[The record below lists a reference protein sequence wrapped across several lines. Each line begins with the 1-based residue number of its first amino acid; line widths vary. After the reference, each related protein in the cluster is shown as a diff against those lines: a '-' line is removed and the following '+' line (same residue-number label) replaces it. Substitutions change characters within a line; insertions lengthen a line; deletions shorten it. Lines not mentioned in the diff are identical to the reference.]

1 MSEHW
6 EQIQTLQMSLQT
18 AELRLGPQEDIR
30 ELRLSCSLL
39 TIARG
44 SCLLVITAQDAPS
57 SSPCGS
63 IHISAD
69 RPIMTADVILSNRDF
84 DNLTEGLGRPT
95 LRPVSII
102 LALQKQLS
110 VSVEGYL
117 RIEDDQ
123 HIDIVGI
130 STQIPL
136 K

>member
-1 MSEHW
+1 MTDHW

-18 AELRLGPQEDIR
+18 AELRLGPQENIR

-44 SCLLVITAQDAPS
+44 SCLLIVTSHDSPS
-57 SSPCGS
+57 ASPCGS

-69 RPIMTADVILSNRDF
+69 RPIMTAEIVLSNHDF
-84 DNLTEGLGRPT
+84 DTLTDGLSRPA
-95 LRPVSII
+95 LRPVSIV
-102 LALQKQLS
+102 LALQEQLS
-110 VSVEGYL
+110 VSLEGFL
-117 RIEDDQ
+117 RIEADRDV
-123 HIDIVGI
+123 DIVGI

>member
-39 TIARG
+39 SIARG
-44 SCLLVITAQDAPS
+44 SCLLVITAHDAAS
-57 SSPCGS
+57 SSPCGT
-63 IHISAD
+63 IHISVD
-69 RPIMTADVILSNRDF
+69 RPVMAAEIILSNRDF
-84 DNLTEGLGRPT
+84 DSLTEGLSRPT
-95 LRPVSII
+95 LRPVSVI
-102 LALQKQLS
+102 LALQHQLS
-110 VSVEGYL
+110 VSMEGFL
-117 RIEDDQ
+117 RIETDQ

>member
-18 AELRLGPQEDIR
+18 AELRLGPQENIR

-39 TIARG
+39 SIARG
-44 SCLLVITAQDAPS
+44 SCLLVITAHDAVS
-57 SSPCGS
+57 SSPCGA
-63 IHISAD
+63 IHIFAD
-69 RPIMTADVILSNRDF
+69 RPVMAAEIVLSNRDF
-84 DNLTEGLGRPT
+84 DSLTEGLSRPT
-95 LRPVSII
+95 LRPVSVI
-102 LALQKQLS
+102 LALQNQLS
-110 VSVEGYL
+110 VSMEGFL
-117 RIEDDQ
+117 RIETDQ

>member
-44 SCLLVITAQDAPS
+44 SCLLIITAQDESS
-57 SSPCGS
+57 SSPCGL

-69 RPIMTADVILSNRDF
+69 RPIMNAEIVLSNRDF
-84 DNLTEGLGRPT
+84 DNLTEGLSRPT
-95 LRPVSII
+95 LRPVSVI
-102 LALQKQLS
+102 LALQEKLTIS
-110 VSVEGYL
+110 LEGFLRVEA
-117 RIEDDQ
+117 DQ
-123 HIDIVGI
+123 HINIAGI

>member
-39 TIARG
+39 SIARG
-44 SCLLVITAQDAPS
+44 SCLLVITARDAAS
-57 SSPCGS
+57 SSPCGT
-63 IHISAD
+63 IHISVD
-69 RPIMTADVILSNRDF
+69 RPFMAAEIILSNRDF
-84 DNLTEGLGRPT
+84 DSLTEGLSRPT
-95 LRPVSII
+95 LRPVSVI
-102 LALQKQLS
+102 LALQDHLS
-110 VSVEGYL
+110 VSMEGFL
-117 RIEDDQ
+117 RIETDQ

>member
-1 MSEHW
+1 MSDHW

-44 SCLLVITAQDAPS
+44 SCLLVITAQDIS
-57 SSPCGS
+57 SLSPCGS
-63 IHISAD
+63 IHISVD
-69 RPIMTADVILSNRDF
+69 RPVMTAKISLSNRDF
-84 DNLTEGLGRPT
+84 DNLTEGLSRPT
-95 LRPVSII
+95 LRPVCVI
-102 LALQKQLS
+102 LALQEQLS
-110 VSVEGYL
+110 VSVEGFL
-117 RIEDDQ
+117 QIEADQ
-123 HIDIVGI
+123 HIEIAGI

>member
-39 TIARG
+39 SIARG
-44 SCLLVITAQDAPS
+44 SCLLIITAHDAAS
-57 SSPCGS
+57 SSPCGT
-63 IHISAD
+63 IQISVD
-69 RPIMTADVILSNRDF
+69 RPVMAAEIVLSNRDF
-84 DNLTEGLGRPT
+84 DSLTEGLSRPT
-95 LRPVSII
+95 LRPVSVI
-102 LALQKQLS
+102 LALQHQLS
-110 VSVEGYL
+110 VSMEGFL
-117 RIEDDQ
+117 RIETDQ